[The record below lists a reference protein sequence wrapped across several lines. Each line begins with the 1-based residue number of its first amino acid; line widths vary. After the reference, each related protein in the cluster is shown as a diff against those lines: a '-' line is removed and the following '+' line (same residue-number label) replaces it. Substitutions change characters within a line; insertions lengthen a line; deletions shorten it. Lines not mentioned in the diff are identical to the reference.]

1 MTAKTHSFNA
11 EVGKVLQ
18 LVIHSIYTNRDIFLR
33 ELISNASDACDK
45 QRHQQ
50 LINNSSAKTEDLE
63 ITIKLAPESAT
74 LTISDNGIGM
84 NEKELIENLGVIA
97 SSGTKRFI
105 EQIENAA
112 NLQQI
117 GQFGVGFYSAFMVA
131 DKVLVYS
138 TAEGE
143 KTYLW
148 QSDGKD
154 SFSIEESNEKLP
166 RGTKIVL
173 NLKPTEIEYCDKHRV
188 SYIISTY
195 SDHIA
200 FPIHLVDE
208 QGNEEIIN
216 QGTALWLRPKG
227 EITHHE
233 YNEFYRHIAHIP
245 EDPWITIHNKVEGNI
260 EYNSLLFVPK
270 NKPFDLF
277 HPDRKGRL
285 KLYVKRVFIADEA
298 LQLLPSYLR
307 FIRGVVDCQDL
318 PLNVSRETLQHNSIA
333 QKITKS
339 LAKRIL
345 TEVKKKAEEN
355 FEEFCEF
362 WNNFGEVLK
371 EGLCES
377 MSEDKE
383 LLLDICHF
391 YSTKSDAKITNFDQY
406 ISRMLDKQEE
416 IFFLCGDNLENMRC
430 NPQLEGF
437 TKRGIEVLLFKDQVD
452 EFWIHVIHQ
461 YKNKPLR
468 SITQGEIDLDK
479 IMHLPT
485 DRNQDSKN
493 QTPTTEDT
501 KNTQSNYA
509 ELVDY
514 CTKILGNRIKE
525 VRISQKLINSP
536 ACLTIPEGAMSS
548 RMEKLLIEQRQL
560 YNRAAKIFE
569 INPDHQ
575 LLKMINSSID
585 TETRQ
590 DLVEIIFGQ
599 ACLLEGEPI
608 ARPHD
613 LANRINRLLTKSC

>member
-1 MTAKTHSFNA
+1 
-11 EVGKVLQ
+11 
-18 LVIHSIYTNRDIFLR
+18 
-33 ELISNASDACDK
+33 
-45 QRHQQ
+45 
-50 LINNSSAKTEDLE
+50 
-63 ITIKLAPESAT
+63 
-74 LTISDNGIGM
+74 
-84 NEKELIENLGVIA
+84 
-97 SSGTKRFI
+97 
-105 EQIENAA
+105 
-112 NLQQI
+112 
-117 GQFGVGFYSAFMVA
+117 
-131 DKVLVYS
+131 
-138 TAEGE
+138 
-143 KTYLW
+143 
-148 QSDGKD
+148 
-154 SFSIEESNEKLP
+154 
-166 RGTKIVL
+166 
-173 NLKPTEIEYCDKHRV
+173 
-188 SYIISTY
+188 
-195 SDHIA
+195 
-200 FPIHLVDE
+200 
-208 QGNEEIIN
+208 
-216 QGTALWLRPKG
+216 
-227 EITHHE
+227 
-233 YNEFYRHIAHIP
+233 
-245 EDPWITIHNKVEGNI
+245 
-260 EYNSLLFVPK
+260 
-270 NKPFDLF
+270 
-277 HPDRKGRL
+277 
-285 KLYVKRVFIADEA
+285 
-298 LQLLPSYLR
+298 
-307 FIRGVVDCQDL
+307 
-318 PLNVSRETLQHNSIA
+318 
-333 QKITKS
+333 
-339 LAKRIL
+339 
-345 TEVKKKAEEN
+345 
-355 FEEFCEF
+355 
-362 WNNFGEVLK
+362 
-371 EGLCES
+371 
-377 MSEDKE
+377 
-383 LLLDICHF
+383 
-391 YSTKSDAKITNFDQY
+391 
-406 ISRMLDKQEE
+406 MLDKQEE